1 MSEIK
6 PLRVLFV
13 CHGNICRSPAAE
25 GAFLKLIQDKNI
37 ANQFEVDSAGT
48 SSFHVGERPHTE
60 TRKAAREVGITLNS
74 LARQFRAEDFNRF
87 DWIVAM
93 DHKNKND
100 ILIESNNNEQSEKV
114 ILFRSFDPEG
124 KDLDVPDP
132 YYGDFDGFQ
141 EVQKIVSRTCEKLLD
156 FFLSGKAVSSK

>member
-25 GAFLKLIQDKNI
+25 GAFLKLIQDRNL
-37 ANQFEVDSAGT
+37 ADQFEVDSAGT
-48 SSFHVGERPHTE
+48 SSFHVGERPHAD

-74 LARQFRAEDFNRF
+74 LARQFRFDDFDRF
-87 DWIVAM
+87 DWIIAM
-93 DHKNKND
+93 DHKNRKD
-100 ILIESNNNEQSEKV
+100 IFALSNSSEQTDKV
-114 ILFRSFDPEG
+114 ILFRGFDPEG

-141 EVQKIVSRTCEKLLD
+141 EVQQIVSRTAKELLD
-156 FFLSGKAVSSK
+156 FFLSGKATASK